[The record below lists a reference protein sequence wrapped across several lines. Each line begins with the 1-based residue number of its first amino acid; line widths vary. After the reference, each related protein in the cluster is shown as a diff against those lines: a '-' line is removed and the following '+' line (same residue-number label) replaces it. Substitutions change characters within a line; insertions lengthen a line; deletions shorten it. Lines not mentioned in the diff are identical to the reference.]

1 MAAASG
7 WGSQKVHVNRPHRR
21 LQIKRDSL
29 HKRRRT
35 LSLSMRI
42 REWIGHN
49 MERSWIYGIDGLAFA
64 GEGQFRFG
72 VWPQFDVRRPN
83 HEYLTILWPI

>member
-1 MAAASG
+1 
-7 WGSQKVHVNRPHRR
+7 
-21 LQIKRDSL
+21 
-29 HKRRRT
+29 
-35 LSLSMRI
+35 
-42 REWIGHN
+42 

>member
-1 MAAASG
+1 
-7 WGSQKVHVNRPHRR
+7 
-21 LQIKRDSL
+21 
-29 HKRRRT
+29 
-35 LSLSMRI
+35 MRI

-83 HEYLTILWPI
+83 HEYLTILWPIYENQHHRSIWVSYPRMADQQRRLASPLSGT